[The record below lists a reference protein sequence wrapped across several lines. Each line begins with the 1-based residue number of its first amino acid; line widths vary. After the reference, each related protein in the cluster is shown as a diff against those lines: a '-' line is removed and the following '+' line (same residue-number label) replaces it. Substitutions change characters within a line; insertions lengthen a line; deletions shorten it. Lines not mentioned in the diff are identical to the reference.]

1 MSQNKPHCLS
11 SETLKTRKKLA
22 QKTSVSDSMQP
33 TGTLVHKINQ
43 GEQKKNHQSK
53 QECPSYETKEG
64 HR

>member
-43 GEQKKNHQSK
+43 GEQKKEKSSQ
-53 QECPSYETKEG
+53 
-64 HR
+64 